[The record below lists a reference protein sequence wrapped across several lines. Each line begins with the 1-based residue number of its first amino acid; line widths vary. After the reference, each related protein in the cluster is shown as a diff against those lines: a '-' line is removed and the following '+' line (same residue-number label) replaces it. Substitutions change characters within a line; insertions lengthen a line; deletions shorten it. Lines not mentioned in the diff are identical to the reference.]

1 MMRAIGVW
9 AVLSLTVLGCASDP
23 EQNQG
28 PSSGAMPGAASA
40 TAGASAT
47 TGASGGPAAAG
58 SGTSSGAGSG
68 TTAGAGGGTGSAGV
82 NCSALPLPS
91 NADDVVATFE
101 EGTGAVLQVGGRG
114 GGFYMFNDGTG
125 TQTPPTGMLPP
136 ATKTDRCGSTYAL
149 CMSGKNFMTWG
160 AGMGTDFAPTSAG
173 MGMGAKQTYDASAY
187 KGVAFWAKSN
197 TATASVRVGFKD
209 KNTAPEGGQCDAMA
223 TSGAQACND
232 DWGKA
237 ISFTNTWQPVTVLFS
252 GLMQAGWGKAFTA
265 FDSKAVYSIQFQV
278 SQGVDFDLCIDDLA
292 FVH

>member
-1 MMRAIGVW
+1 MIRVIGVW
-9 AVLSLTVLGCASDP
+9 AVFSLTVLGCASDP

-28 PSSGAMPGAASA
+28 PSSGATPGAAGA
-40 TAGASAT
+40 AAGASAT

-58 SGTSSGAGSG
+58 SGTSSGAGAA
-68 TTAGAGGGTGSAGV
+68 AGAGTGASSGGV

-91 NADDVVATFE
+91 NMDDVVATFE

-125 TQTPPTGMLPP
+125 MQTPPPGMLPP
-136 ATKTDRCGSTYAL
+136 AAKIDRCGSTYAL

-173 MGMGAKQTYDASAY
+173 MGMGTKQTYDASAY

-223 TSGAQACND
+223 TMGAAACND

-237 ISFTNTWQPVTVLFS
+237 ISFTNAWQPVTLLFS
-252 GLMQAGWGKAFTA
+252 DMMQAGWGKAFTA
-265 FDSKAVYSIQFQV
+265 FDNKAVYSIQFQV
-278 SQGVDFDLCIDDLA
+278 SQGADFDLCVDDLV

>member
-1 MMRAIGVW
+1 MIRAIGVW
-9 AVLSLTVLGCASDP
+9 TVLGLTVLGCASDP
-23 EQNQG
+23 EQNQN
-28 PSSGAMPGAASA
+28 PSSGATPGA
-40 TAGASAT
+40 AGASAIP
-47 TGASGGPAAAG
+47 GASGGPAAAG
-58 SGTSSGAGSG
+58 SGTGSVAGSG
-68 TTAGAGGGTGSAGV
+68 ATAGAGTGTSSGGV
-82 NCSALPLPS
+82 NCSALPLPA
-91 NADDVVATFE
+91 NADDIVATFE
-101 EGTGAVLQVGGRG
+101 EGTGAVLQAGGRG

-125 TQTPPTGMLPP
+125 MQTPPPGMLPP
-136 ATKTDRCGSTYAL
+136 ATKIDRCGSTYAL

-197 TATASVRVGFKD
+197 SATASVRVGFKD

-237 ISFTNTWQPVTVLFS
+237 ISFTNAWQPVTLLFS
-252 GLMQAGWGKAFTA
+252 DLTQAGWGKAFTA
-265 FDSKAVYSIQFQV
+265 FDNKAVYSIQLQV
-278 SQGVDFDLCIDDLA
+278 SQGVEFDLCIDDLV